1 MELEYKKVE
10 RRQRFFF
17 YYYFFPLS
25 RLATNFQLILIS
37 HVDIV
42 YFKPTPFLQRLCPPQ
57 SFNMCL
63 YTSLLDFLQP
73 VAQLQR
79 ERFV

>member
-10 RRQRFFF
+10 TEVFYFLFFS
-17 YYYFFPLS
+17 LS
-25 RLATNFQLILIS
+25 RLATNFQLIIIS

-42 YFKPTPFLQRLCPPQ
+42 YFKPTPFLQRLRPHQ
-57 SFNMCL
+57 SLNMSV

-79 ERFV
+79 ER